1 MLWIPDSLYWVPDS
15 LSVELRI
22 PIVSRISG
30 LVEPYS
36 LFNSPGIWVAQ
47 LKFSRFWIPRA
58 KLFRIPGCGISYMGA
73 TFRIGFF
80 RVRAIRY
87 PLLNEHSL
95 IKTVKTIKIAGVVHA
110 NWYLCKVHH
119 YSSGCL
125 GFTQVKIVIL
135 DLIIPIINNFC
146 ALDAIVP
153 FWTLTFPLERF
164 KVGQV
169 FSLILGLHA
178 DIVVLKYVAVC

>member
-15 LSVELRI
+15 LSVGLRI
-22 PIVSRISG
+22 PIVRRIWTRWTVFLIQQPRNLGSTTKIFQI
-30 LVEPYS
+30 LDSTSKIVPYS
-36 LFNSPGIWVAQ
+36 RMRNPLHGRHISD
-47 LKFSRFWIPRA
+47 RF
-58 KLFRIPGCGISYMGA
+58 
-73 TFRIGFF
+73 FF

-95 IKTVKTIKIAGVVHA
+95 IKIVKTIKIAGVVHA

-119 YSSGCL
+119 YSTGCL
-125 GFTQVKIVIL
+125 RFTQVKIVIF

-146 ALDAIVP
+146 ALDAIVS

-164 KVGQV
+164 KVGQI

>member
-1 MLWIPDSLYWVPDS
+1 M
-15 LSVELRI
+15 
-22 PIVSRISG
+22 
-30 LVEPYS
+30 
-36 LFNSPGIWVAQ
+36 WVAQ
-47 LKFSRFWIPRA
+47 LKFPRFWIPRA
-58 KLFRIPGCGISYMGA
+58 KLFRIPECGIPYMGA
-73 TFRIGFF
+73 TFRLGFF

-95 IKTVKTIKIAGVVHA
+95 IKMVKTIKIAGVVHA

-119 YSSGCL
+119 YSTGCL